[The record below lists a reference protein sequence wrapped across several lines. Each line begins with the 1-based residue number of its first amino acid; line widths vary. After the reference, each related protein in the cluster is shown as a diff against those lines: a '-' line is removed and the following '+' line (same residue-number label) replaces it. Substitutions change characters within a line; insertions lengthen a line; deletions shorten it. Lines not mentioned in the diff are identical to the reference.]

1 MTKATVERSC
11 HKATVGIIGNGF
23 VGNAVYQNVR
33 DKVETKIYDVD
44 KNRSLNTFDEVLQ
57 QEYVFVCVP
66 TPMKVDGSCDLSILE
81 KLFEDISNK
90 DLDFLE
96 ERTFIIKSTVPIGT
110 TKKLVEKYPL
120 LWIVHNPEFLTARN
134 AVSDLAE
141 ADRTVIGGDPLL
153 TGRVAKLY
161 WGYVYWGQ
169 EPNIIQ
175 CSSDESEAIKYFS
188 NVFLA
193 YKVAYFNKVYD
204 VCEKLGMEYKNVR
217 KGITTDPR
225 IGESH
230 TQVPGI
236 DNDRGFGGTCFPK
249 DLNSL
254 IHQMESHDINAD
266 MLTEVWLYN
275 ESIRK
280 VIDWVVI

>member
-1 MTKATVERSC
+1 MMNERKAS
-11 HKATVGIIGNGF
+11 VGIIGNGF

-57 QEYVFVCVP
+57 QELIFVCVP

-90 DLDFLE
+90 DLDFQE
-96 ERTFIIKSTVPIGT
+96 EHTFIIKSTVPIGT
-110 TKKLVEKYPL
+110 TKKLREKYPL

-134 AVSDLAE
+134 AVNDLAK
-141 ADRTVIGGDPLL
+141 ADRTVIGGDSTL
-153 TGRVAKLY
+153 TSRVAKLY
-161 WGYVYWGQ
+161 YGYVYYG
-169 EPNIIQ
+169 EDHNIIQ

-188 NVFLA
+188 NTFLA

-204 VCEKLGMEYKNVR
+204 VCEKLGMDYKNLR

-236 DNDRGFGGTCFPK
+236 DKDRGFGGTCFPK

-254 IHQMESHDINAD
+254 ITQFEERGVNCD
-266 MLTEVWLYN
+266 MLKEVWLYN
-275 ESIRK
+275 EEIRT
-280 VIDWVVI
+280 VIDWPVT

>member
-1 MTKATVERSC
+1 MK
-11 HKATVGIIGNGF
+11 KVGIIGNGF

-33 DKVETKIYDVD
+33 DKAETKVYDVD
-44 KNRSLNTFDEVLQ
+44 RNRSLNTFEEVLQ
-57 QEYVFVCVP
+57 QEYIFVCVP
-66 TPMKVDGSCDLSILE
+66 TPMKKDGSCDLSILE

-90 DLDFLE
+90 DLELFE

-134 AVSDLAE
+134 AVNDLAK
-141 ADRTVIGGDPLL
+141 ADRTIIGGDSLL

-204 VCEKLGMEYKNVR
+204 VCEKLGMDYKNLR
-217 KGITTDPR
+217 RGITTDPR
-225 IGESH
+225 IGKSH

-236 DNDRGFGGTCFPK
+236 DRDRGFGGTCFPK

-254 IHQMESHDINAD
+254 IHQMDEIEVDSQ
-266 MLTEVWLYN
+266 MLKKVWDYN
-275 ESIRK
+275 QEIRS
-280 VIDWVVI
+280 VIDWIVT